1 MFLNLPSVE
10 QRLKKENLVLI
21 AVLTTFLSLLP
32 TAYAA
37 LISNST
43 TLLADLLRCLGE
55 FSAIVASWVVL
66 QKMSRNDTSRFNY
79 GYGKL
84 EQLAGIAVAAAL
96 FLTFLVSLTSG
107 IRGVIVPTRLENAEF
122 GFIFALLSV
131 AGNAFLWVSNY
142 IADARNPS
150 PIAESQWRLFRAKT
164 CATLVVVTSLGVALA
179 FADSHASVYVDPLGS
194 IALSLFMLWQSYK
207 LVSASV
213 PDLIDYAIE
222 ESLQKTLD
230 TILADHRGEYTHV
243 EKVRSRRTARRVYL
257 ELFLSF
263 SAELPFGEVH
273 RRVMLLK
280 HSVEE
285 RFPGADITIIP
296 SLPPLTP

>member
-1 MFLNLPSVE
+1 MFLNLSSFE
-10 QRLKKENLVLI
+10 HRLKKENLVLV
-21 AVLTTFLSLLP
+21 AVFTTFLSLLP

-43 TLLADLLRCLGE
+43 TLFADLLRCLGE
-55 FSAIVASWVVL
+55 FFAIVASWVVL
-66 QKMSRNDTSRFNY
+66 LKMSRNDTTRFNY

-107 IRGVIVPTRLENAEF
+107 IRGLIVPTKLENAEF

-131 AGNAFLWVSNY
+131 GGNAFLWTSNY
-142 IADARNPS
+142 IADARSPS

-164 CATLVVVTSLGVALA
+164 CATMVVVTSLGVALA
-179 FADSHASVYVDPLGS
+179 FADSQTSVYVDPLGS
-194 IALSLFMLWQSYK
+194 IALSLFMLWQSYT

-230 TILADHRGEYTHV
+230 TILADHREDYSHV

-263 SAELPFGEVH
+263 PADLPFGEVH

-280 HSVEE
+280 HSIEE
-285 RFPGADITIIP
+285 RFPGADTTVIP
-296 SLPPLTP
+296 SLSQLNP

>member
-1 MFLNLPSVE
+1 MFLNLPALE
-10 QRLKKENLVLI
+10 HRLKKENLVLV
-21 AVLTTFLSLLP
+21 ALLTTLLSLLP

-43 TLLADLLRCLGE
+43 TLFADLLRCLGE
-55 FSAIVASWVVL
+55 FFAIVASWVVL
-66 QKMSRNDTSRFNY
+66 KKMSRNDTSRFNY

-84 EQLAGIAVAAAL
+84 EQLGGVAVAAAL

-107 IRGVIVPTRLENAEF
+107 IRGLIVPTRLENAGF
-122 GFIFALLSV
+122 GFVFAVLSV
-131 AGNAFLWVSNY
+131 FGNAFLWISNY
-142 IADARNPS
+142 IADARSPS

-164 CATLVVVTSLGVALA
+164 CATLVVVTSLGVAIA
-179 FADSHASVYVDPLGS
+179 FADSQTSVYVDPLGS

-230 TILADHRGEYTHV
+230 NILSDHREDYTQV
-243 EKVRSRRTARRVYL
+243 ERIRSRRTARRVYL
-257 ELFLSF
+257 EIFLSF
-263 SAELPFGEVH
+263 PADVPFGEVH

-280 HSVEE
+280 HSVEG
-285 RFPGADITIIP
+285 RFPGADTTVIP
-296 SLPPLTP
+296 SLPPPST

>member
-1 MFLNLPSVE
+1 MFLNLPALE
-10 QRLKKENLVLI
+10 HRLKKENLVLV
-21 AVLTTFLSLLP
+21 ALLTTLLSLLP

-43 TLLADLLRCLGE
+43 TLFADLLRCLGE
-55 FSAIVASWVVL
+55 FFAIVASWVVL
-66 QKMSRNDTSRFNY
+66 KKMSRNDTSRFNY

-84 EQLAGIAVAAAL
+84 EQLGGVAVAAAL

-107 IRGVIVPTRLENAEF
+107 IRGLIVPTRLENAGF
-122 GFIFALLSV
+122 GFVFAVLSV
-131 AGNAFLWVSNY
+131 FGNAFLWISNY
-142 IADARNPS
+142 IADARSPS

-164 CATLVVVTSLGVALA
+164 CATLVVVTSLGVAIA
-179 FADSHASVYVDPLGS
+179 FADSQTSVYVDPLGS

-230 TILADHRGEYTHV
+230 NILSDHREDYTQV
-243 EKVRSRRTARRVYL
+243 ERIRSRRTARRVYL
-257 ELFLSF
+257 EIFLSF
-263 SAELPFGEVH
+263 PADVPFGEVH
-273 RRVMLLK
+273 RRVMLLQ

-285 RFPGADITIIP
+285 RFPGADTTVIP
-296 SLPPLTP
+296 SLPPPST

>member
-1 MFLNLPSVE
+1 MFLISPSFE
-10 QRLKKENLVLI
+10 HRLKKENLVLV
-21 AVLTTFLSLLP
+21 AVFTTLLSLIP

-37 LISNST
+37 LISNSS
-43 TLLADLLRCLGE
+43 TLFADLLRCLGE
-55 FSAIVASWVVL
+55 FFAIVASWIVL
-66 QKMSRNDTSRFNY
+66 LKMSRNDTSRFNY

-84 EQLAGIAVAAAL
+84 EQLAGVAVAAAL

-107 IRGVIVPTRLENAEF
+107 IRGLIIPTKLENAEF
-122 GFIFALLSV
+122 GFVFAVLSI
-131 AGNAFLWVSNY
+131 AGNAFLWISNY
-142 IADARNPS
+142 IADARSPS

-164 CATLVVVTSLGVALA
+164 CATMVVVISLGVALA
-179 FADSHASVYVDPLGS
+179 FADSSASVYVDPIGS
-194 IALSLFMLWQSYK
+194 IALSLFMLWQSYT

-230 TILADHRGEYTHV
+230 TILSDHRGDYAQL

-263 SAELPFGEVH
+263 PAELPFGEVH
-273 RRVMLLK
+273 RRVILLK

-285 RFPGADITIIP
+285 RIPGADVTVIP
-296 SLPPLTP
+296 SLPPLSH